1 VTAIDADLDPRGEDS
16 MLSRRMIFTDL
27 SQLNASW
34 GLGRECTGLGYSPE
48 ERLQRVPQK
57 TAVAR
62 LVAT

>member
-1 VTAIDADLDPRGEDS
+1 
-16 MLSRRMIFTDL
+16 MIFTDL

-48 ERLQRVPQK
+48 KLLQRVPQE
-57 TAVAR
+57 TATAR

>member
-1 VTAIDADLDPRGEDS
+1 

-57 TAVAR
+57 TAAAR